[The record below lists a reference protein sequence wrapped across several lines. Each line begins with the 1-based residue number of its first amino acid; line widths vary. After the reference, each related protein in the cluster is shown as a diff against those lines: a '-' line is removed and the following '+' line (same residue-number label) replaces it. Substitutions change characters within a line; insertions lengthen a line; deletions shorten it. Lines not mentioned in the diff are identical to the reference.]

1 MAGKKVLRYP
11 QLESEKGINYSR
23 AHIDRLERDGLFPR
37 RIKLGQNTVAWFDDE
52 LDAWLEARR
61 AERDAKAPE
70 AA

>member
-1 MAGKKVLRYP
+1 MAGKRVLRYP
-11 QLESEKGINYSR
+11 QLKPEKGINYSR
-23 AHIDRLERDGLFPR
+23 VHIDRLEKDGLFPR
-37 RIKLGQNTVAWFDDE
+37 RIKLGQNAVAWFEDE